1 MPEIRILD
9 QHRVPALDPA
19 RKGKDDLVVSYSVN
33 NARGYMVRVPA
44 ENASAAAIEAAVRAD
59 VALHSTI
66 VGKTFQT

>member
-1 MPEIRILD
+1 M
-9 QHRVPALDPA
+9 
-19 RKGKDDLVVSYSVN
+19 SYSVN

-44 ENASAAAIEAAVRAD
+44 ENASAAAIEKAVRDD

>member
-9 QHRVPALDPA
+9 QHRVPSLDPQ
-19 RKGKDDLVVSYSVN
+19 RKGKDDLVVTYSVN

-44 ENASAAAIEAAVRAD
+44 ENATPQTIEAAVRAD
-59 VALHSTI
+59 VALHSTV